1 MDQATPLQSEPTADL
16 GTLVAVIER
25 SPIRVPTLVVRSLPA
40 GFDELDI
47 AVLDWIVAQARASGR
62 NYAHM

>member
-1 MDQATPLQSEPTADL
+1 MDQATPLQSEPNVDL
-16 GTLVAVIER
+16 GTLVALIEQ
-25 SPIRVPTLVVRSLPA
+25 SPIRVPTLAVRPLPA
-40 GFDELDI
+40 GFDALDI